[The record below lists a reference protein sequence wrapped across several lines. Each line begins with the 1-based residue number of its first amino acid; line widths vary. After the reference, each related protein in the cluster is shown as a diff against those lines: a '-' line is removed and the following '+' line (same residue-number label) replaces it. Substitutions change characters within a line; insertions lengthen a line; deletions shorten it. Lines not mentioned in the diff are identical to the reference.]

1 MNNLFQTIRIRH
13 VDGTKINQTDE
24 FDTNRIELTIGR
36 DSGSDIRF
44 DPDQDLNVSRQHG
57 RILLPNH
64 AGEPFRL
71 VDNSKNGLF
80 VNGLRITESAP
91 LQIGDM
97 VQVGVNGPRFVLEVY
112 PEQAQAPPATRIVGM
127 AQATKEARLNEV
139 PQPVQV
145 ENMPKVGI
153 GRDTFERAIGSER
166 KQSNKRLGA
175 VLLGLLLVVGAGGYA
190 FWRHQQTTV
199 DGLVGSRDSL
209 NAVLSKEIV
218 GLRGNL
224 TQLEEKAKNQPLAD
238 NEVGALVMDKV
249 VQVEMSW
256 SLYDARTGEPL
267 WHLWVP
273 IDTVGNHAPAFIR
286 RQDGNLEP
294 YLFKAKN
301 NMPGLAVSEAGSGT
315 GFMVGKDGLMLTNR
329 HVAAGWDTRFN
340 FPNVGGRF
348 LGVLVEM
355 DEKGQIAKKGFIDQP
370 VNWIPS
376 ETQLIDGKQGQV
388 SGRNSYM
395 NVVFPGS
402 TNRRAATLVSPSQ
415 IHDVA
420 LVKVALAQPIE
431 PVATLDNYNTVP
443 RGESV
448 VCIGYPGVSPEI
460 YSVRKSNDNFKR
472 SATPT
477 TIANPTMTSGTI
489 TNLIKS
495 STEFDNKQ
503 TMGDYLQLS
512 INATGPGNSG
522 GPVMNRKGQ
531 VIGIFTMSRTGSGGE
546 LVTFAIPI
554 KYGLE
559 LLTKN

>member
-1 MNNLFQTIRIRH
+1 MSNAFQTIRIRH
-13 VDGTKINQTDE
+13 VDGAKINQTDE
-24 FDTNRIELTIGR
+24 FDANRVELTIGR
-36 DSGSDIRF
+36 DTGSDIRF
-44 DPDQDLNVSRQHG
+44 DPDQDLSVSRQHG
-57 RILLPNH
+57 RILLP
-64 AGEPFRL
+64 ARPGEPFRL

-80 VNGLRITESAP
+80 INGLRITDSAP
-91 LQIGDM
+91 LQPGDM
-97 VQVGVNGPRFVLEVY
+97 VQVGANGPRFVLDVF
-112 PEQAQAPPATRIVGM
+112 PEITQGPPATRLVGM
-127 AQATKEARLNEV
+127 EQATKEVRMNEV
-139 PQPVQV
+139 PQLVQV
-145 ENMPKVGI
+145 DTLPKVGI

-190 FWRHQQTTV
+190 IWQHQKKTA
-199 DGLVGSRDSL
+199 DELVGSRDSL
-209 NAVLSKEIV
+209 NAVLNKEIV

-224 TQLEEKAKNQPLAD
+224 TKLEEKAKNQPLAD

-249 VQVEMSW
+249 VQIEMSW
-256 SLYDARTGEPL
+256 SLFDARTGEPL

-273 IDTVGNHAPAFIR
+273 IDTVGTYAPAFIR
-286 RQDGNLEP
+286 RQDGNLDA
-294 YLFKAKN
+294 YLFKAKSN
-301 NMPGLAVSEAGSGT
+301 LPGLPVTEAGSGT
-315 GFMVGKDGLMLTNR
+315 GFMVSKDGLLLTNR
-329 HVAAGWDTRFN
+329 HVAAGWDTRYN
-340 FPNVGGRF
+340 FPSVGGRF

-355 DEKGQIAKKGFIDQP
+355 DQKGQLAKKGFIDQP
-370 VNWIPS
+370 VSWIPS
-376 ETQLIDGKQGQV
+376 ETQLVDGQPGQV

-420 LVKVALAQPIE
+420 LVKVALAQPVE

-443 RGESV
+443 KGESV

-472 SATPT
+472 AATPT
-477 TIANPTMTSGTI
+477 TVANPTMTSGTI

-522 GPVMNRKGQ
+522 GPLLNRKGE
-531 VIGIFTMSRTGSGGE
+531 VIGIFTMSRTGSAGE